1 MESYLNTVPIP
12 DDSEFDHPT
21 LNDCWNQIGV
31 MGDRTCGELKTVIH
45 CRNCKVY
52 SAAGRSLLER
62 NAPPEYLKEWTDI
75 LSEASTQQT
84 GMGEGTLV
92 RATDTLSIIIFRL
105 GNERLALP
113 VNILQ
118 EVTHP
123 YAIHTVPH
131 RSNSVFLGLVNIRGE
146 TLLCISLRDL
156 LGLEP
161 LAESPD
167 FSNTINPQRMIV
179 AGKNENKWVFPVD
192 EVHGT
197 YRFHLNEFKDTPVV
211 ISKASEA
218 YTKGVVTWQGK
229 KINFLDSELFFYTL
243 SHKVF

>member
-1 MESYLNTVPIP
+1 MENYLNTVSIP

-62 NAPPEYLKEWTDI
+62 NAPPEYLQEWTDI
-75 LSEASTQQT
+75 LSEASTQQV
-84 GMGEGTLV
+84 GVGEGMLV
-92 RATDTLSIIIFRL
+92 RATDTLSVIIFRL
-105 GNERLALP
+105 GSERLALP

-118 EVTHP
+118 EVTPPHI
-123 YAIHTVPH
+123 IHAVPH
-131 RSNSVFLGLVNIRGE
+131 RTNSVFLGLVNIRGE

-161 LAESPD
+161 VAESAD

-197 YRFHLNEFKDTPVV
+197 YRFHLNEFKDAPVV

>member
-1 MESYLNTVPIP
+1 MESYIDTVSIIP
-12 DDSEFDHPT
+12 DNSDPPT
-21 LNDCWNQIGV
+21 LNDCWNKIGV
-31 MGDRTCGELKTVIH
+31 MGDRSCGELKTVIH

-62 NAPPEYLKEWTDI
+62 EAPPEYLQEWTDI
-75 LSEASTQQT
+75 LSEASTQET
-84 GMGEGTLV
+84 EVGEGTLV
-92 RATDTLSIIIFRL
+92 RATDTLSVIIFRL

-118 EVTHP
+118 EVTP
-123 YAIHTVPH
+123 LYTIHTVPH
-131 RSNSVFLGLVNIRGE
+131 RRNSVFLGLINIRGE
-146 TLLCISLRDL
+146 TLLCISIRDL

-161 LAESPD
+161 VTESVD
-167 FSNTINPQRMIV
+167 FSNSINPQRMIV

-197 YRFHLNEFKDTPVV
+197 YRFHLNEFKDAPVV

-229 KINFLDSELFFYTL
+229 KINFLDSELLFYTL

>member
-1 MESYLNTVPIP
+1 MESHLHTVSIP
-12 DDSEFDHPT
+12 DGSEPDHPT

-62 NAPPEYLKEWTDI
+62 DAPPGYLQEWTNI
-75 LSEASTQQT
+75 LSDASTQQV
-84 GMGEGTLV
+84 GVGEGTLV
-92 RATDTLSIIIFRL
+92 RATDTLSVIIFRL

-118 EVTHP
+118 EVTP
-123 YAIHTVPH
+123 LYSIHTVPH
-131 RSNSVFLGLVNIRGE
+131 RTSNVFLGLINIRGE

-161 LAESPD
+161 ATASVA
-167 FSNTINPQRMIV
+167 FKTINPQRMIV
-179 AGKNENKWVFPVD
+179 AGKNEHKWVFPVD

-197 YRFHLNEFKDTPVV
+197 YRFHLNEFKAAPVV

-218 YTKGVVTWQGK
+218 YTKGVVTWQDK
-229 KINFLDSELFFYTL
+229 KLNFLDSELLFYTL
-243 SHKVF
+243 NHKVF

>member
-1 MESYLNTVPIP
+1 MTPPYI
-12 DDSEFDHPT
+12 
-21 LNDCWNQIGV
+21 
-31 MGDRTCGELKTVIH
+31 IH
-45 CRNCKVY
+45 
-52 SAAGRSLLER
+52 A
-62 NAPPEYLKEWTDI
+62 
-75 LSEASTQQT
+75 
-84 GMGEGTLV
+84 
-92 RATDTLSIIIFRL
+92 
-105 GNERLALP
+105 
-113 VNILQ
+113 
-118 EVTHP
+118 
-123 YAIHTVPH
+123 VPH
-131 RSNSVFLGLVNIRGE
+131 RTNSVFLGLVNIRGE

-156 LGLEP
+156 LGLGP
-161 LAESPD
+161 VAESAD

-197 YRFHLNEFKDTPVV
+197 YRFHLNEFKDAPVV

>member
-1 MESYLNTVPIP
+1 MEKPLPTGSDQEVSDFN
-12 DDSEFDHPT
+12 HPT

-31 MGDRTCGELKTVIH
+31 MGDRSCGELKTVIH

-62 NAPPEYLKEWTDI
+62 DAPPEYLQEWTNI
-75 LSEASTQQT
+75 LSEASTQQV
-84 GMGEGTLV
+84 GVGEGTLV
-92 RATDTLSIIIFRL
+92 RATDTLSVIIFRL

-118 EVTHP
+118 EVTPP

-131 RSNSVFLGLVNIRGE
+131 RSSAVFLGLVNIRGE
-146 TLLCISLRDL
+146 TLLCISLKDL

-161 LAESPD
+161 VAAAANSAQA
-167 FSNTINPQRMIV
+167 INPQRMIV
-179 AGKNENKWVFPVD
+179 AGKNEHKWVFPVD

-197 YRFHLNEFKDTPVV
+197 YRFHLSEFKEAPVV

-218 YTKGVVTWQGK
+218 YTKGVVTWQNK
-229 KINFLDSELFFYTL
+229 KLNFLDSELLFYTL
-243 SHKVF
+243 NHKVF

>member
-1 MESYLNTVPIP
+1 MENYLNTVPIT

-62 NAPPEYLKEWTDI
+62 NAPPEYLQEWTDI
-75 LSEASTQQT
+75 LSEASTQQV
-84 GMGEGTLV
+84 GVGEGMLV
-92 RATDTLSIIIFRL
+92 RATDTLSVIIFRL

-131 RSNSVFLGLVNIRGE
+131 RSNSVFLGLINIRGE

-161 LAESPD
+161 VAESAD

-197 YRFHLNEFKDTPVV
+197 YRFHLNEFKDAPVV

>member
-1 MESYLNTVPIP
+1 MENHLNTVSTPENF
-12 DDSEFDHPT
+12 EFDHPT

-45 CRNCKVY
+45 CRNCNVY

-75 LSEASTQQT
+75 LAEASTQQI
-84 GMGEGTLV
+84 GVGEGTLV
-92 RATDTLSIIIFRL
+92 RTTDTLSVIIFRL
-105 GNERLALP
+105 GKERLALP

-118 EVTHP
+118 EVTP
-123 YAIHTVPH
+123 PCVIHTVPH
-131 RSNSVFLGLVNIRGE
+131 RSNDVFLGLINIRGE

-161 LAESPD
+161 VAESAD

-179 AGKNENKWVFPVD
+179 AGQNENKWVFPVD
-192 EVHGT
+192 EVHGI
-197 YRFHLNEFKDTPVV
+197 YRFHLNEFKDAPVV

-218 YTKGVVTWQGK
+218 YTKGVVTWQDK
-229 KINFLDSELFFYTL
+229 KLNFLDSELLFYTL
-243 SHKVF
+243 NHKVF

>member
-1 MESYLNTVPIP
+1 MESYLNIVPIP
-12 DDSEFDHPT
+12 DNFEQPT
-21 LNDCWNQIGV
+21 LNDCWNKIGV

-62 NAPPEYLKEWTDI
+62 NAPPEYLTEWTDI
-75 LSEASTQQT
+75 LSEASTTQA
-84 GMGEGTLV
+84 GAGEGTLV
-92 RATDTLSIIIFRL
+92 RATDTLSVIIFRL

-118 EVTHP
+118 EVTPP
-123 YAIHTVPH
+123 YPIHTVPH
-131 RSNSVFLGLVNIRGE
+131 RRNSVFLGLINIRGE

-156 LGLEP
+156 LGLEAI
-161 LAESPD
+161 AEPAD
-167 FSNTINPQRMIV
+167 FMKTINPQRMIV

-197 YRFHLNEFKDTPVV
+197 YRFHLNEFKDAPVV

-229 KINFLDSELFFYTL
+229 KINFLDSEQLFYTL

>member
-1 MESYLNTVPIP
+1 MENHLNIVPIP
-12 DDSEFDHPT
+12 DDSELDQPT

-75 LSEASTQQT
+75 LSEASTNQS
-84 GMGEGTLV
+84 GIGEGTLV
-92 RATDTLSIIIFRL
+92 RATDTLSVIIFRL

-118 EVTHP
+118 EVTTP
-123 YAIHTVPH
+123 YPIHTVPH
-131 RSNSVFLGLVNIRGE
+131 RSNSVFLGLINIRGE

-156 LGLEP
+156 LSLESI
-161 LAESPD
+161 AEPAD
-167 FSNTINPQRMIV
+167 FTNTINPQRMIV

-197 YRFHLNEFKDTPVV
+197 YRFHLNEFKDAPVV

-229 KINFLDSELFFYTL
+229 KINFLDSDQLFYTL

>member
-1 MESYLNTVPIP
+1 MKNLPVAFMPQ
-12 DDSEFDHPT
+12 DSELDHPV

-31 MGDRTCGELKTVIH
+31 MGDRTCSELKTAIH

-62 NAPPEYLKEWTDI
+62 NAPPEYLQEWTDI
-75 LSEASTQQT
+75 LSESSAQQSEV
-84 GMGEGTLV
+84 GEGTLV
-92 RATDTLSIIIFRL
+92 RAIDTLSIIIFRL

-131 RSNSVFLGLVNIRGE
+131 RRDSVFLGLINIRGE

-156 LGLEP
+156 LSLETI
-161 LAESPD
+161 AESD
-167 FSNTINPQRMIV
+167 DLFNKVNPQRMIV

-192 EVHGT
+192 EVYGT
-197 YRFHLNEFKDTPVV
+197 YRFHLNEFKDAPVV
-211 ISKASEA
+211 ISNAAEA
-218 YTKGVVTWQGK
+218 YTKGVITWQSK
-229 KINFLDSELFFYTL
+229 KINFLNSELLFNTL